1 MKRLRIMTVCG
12 FGLGTSLVLRMTVDE
27 VLQNHGIKAETFC
40 SDADTA
46 LGQNYDVVIT
56 SKEMEKI
63 FADVDKPVVVIDNF
77 LSTDEVEE
85 KALPV
90 IEKLMAD
97 KE

>member
-1 MKRLRIMTVCG
+1 MKRLRMMTVCG

-63 FADVDKPVVVIDNF
+63 FADVDKPVIVIDNF

-90 IEKLMAD
+90 IEMLMAD